1 MYGKRFRIRRHRYRK
16 QYIASSWTLCS
27 CVRNEDTAACVR
39 TYPTCMCHGLR
50 VKVAKCL
57 LYLDI
62 LARWTET
69 MNCVNKRNHHC
80 SHCSIERYKN
90 KDLLQRES
98 CCCFARSFGDVLST
112 LRCSDAVTSAGPRAT
127 PALNWSNGTA
137 VNTAILY
144 HEQDLKSKIEFNRW
158 YLGKRWKWQT
168 FNLCRTPITRSSVNL
183 GLQI

>member
-50 VKVAKCL
+50 VTVAKCL

-62 LARWTET
+62 LARRTET

-90 KDLLQRES
+90 KDLLQREP
-98 CCCFARSFGDVLST
+98 CCCFARSFGDVLSMFRRGGWRGDVMQLGHARLQLWTGRMGPPQT
-112 LRCSDAVTSAGPRAT
+112 LPFFIMNR
-127 PALNWSNGTA
+127 
-137 VNTAILY
+137 I
-144 HEQDLKSKIEFNRW
+144 SK
-158 YLGKRWKWQT
+158 
-168 FNLCRTPITRSSVNL
+168 
-183 GLQI
+183 